1 MLQPHGR
8 QVLISRIPEPRPQ
21 SALLI
26 VPDTISDR
34 PSPFGFVLGVGSKV
48 REPLQVGDHVVLADY
63 SGFPTTVDIEGTEVE
78 AFVMHEDY
86 VLMVIEGASL

>member
-1 MLQPHGR
+1 MLQPYGR
-8 QVLISRIPEPRPQ
+8 QVLVSRIPEPRLQ
-21 SALLI
+21 SSLLVI
-26 VPDTISDR
+26 PETISDR

-48 REPLQVGDHVVLADY
+48 RESIEVGQHVVLSDY
-63 SGFPTTVDIEGTEVE
+63 SGFPTTVDIEGTEIE